1 MFAKI
6 FVREIDFCYWIKKK
20 VWFELGERY
29 ALAKE
34 EKNYIFVYKVAVRS
48 HYPFLKLAV
57 EKIFIPRAASIWI
70 ENLLIQKHTSW
81 EKGASCKSTPKNSTL
96 Q

>member
-34 EKNYIFVYKVAVRS
+34 EKNYIFVHKVAVRS

-57 EKIFIPRAASIWI
+57 EKIFVPRAASIWI
-70 ENLLIQKHTSW
+70 ENLHPETYQLRKGSILQIHPQK
-81 EKGASCKSTPKNSTL
+81 
-96 Q
+96 